1 MYEVYEVFYY
11 VWLMLIE
18 LILILKKILLLMNF
32 EGYYMSWILCFYLFV
47 YIDFRKRVLDI
58 RRFKL
63 NVLILFIM
71 VWYLMVK
78 MILKSY

>member
-1 MYEVYEVFYY
+1 MYEVCEVCYY

-18 LILILKKILLLMNF
+18 LILILKKILLMNF

-47 YIDFRKRVLDI
+47 YIDFKKRVLDI